1 MNQMSM
7 RHSFYIETKKE
18 KHINVIVAVVV
29 VVDILF
35 FVSPCRL
42 RYKMEGMGE

>member
-1 MNQMSM
+1 MSV
-7 RHSFYIETKKE
+7 RHSFYIKTNKE

-29 VVDILF
+29 VVVDILF
-35 FVSPCRL
+35 FVSPCQL